1 MSIGCY
7 KCVKTAQTTTTTV
20 TWIFFSSRHKCRKRN
35 KLILHKE
42 SNPKTLNS
50 ALKVYHWGTETL
62 SWSKR
67 QQKQQFVNQCS
78 PLRIFN
84 SLQAG
89 RKCFANHATITEQ
102 RPVKWW
108 VFFFNVQ
115 PNNVLDTFMILS
127 LFHVSALQ
135 VRIINDRLQQLNR
148 AFINNKGLSYRPF
161 LRWAEDPSSH
171 CTTITWYWLLK

>member
-1 MSIGCY
+1 MDTKWSFFMHWFSQLLVSNRVFDKRHPRVTSSCKWVSKKFENPRQWRVSIGCY

-102 RPVKWW
+102 RSVKWCE
-108 VFFFNVQ
+108 V
-115 PNNVLDTFMILS
+115 P
-127 LFHVSALQ
+127 LF
-135 VRIINDRLQQLNR
+135 
-148 AFINNKGLSYRPF
+148 
-161 LRWAEDPSSH
+161 
-171 CTTITWYWLLK
+171 LL